1 MIGITFAGDEFSRFR
16 LAAIRHL
23 HCLLES
29 RNRNTLTILLGV
41 FRVQFSNL
49 LGIALL
55 NDFAA
60 KLHAWS

>member
-1 MIGITFAGDEFSRFR
+1 MIGITSAGDEFSRLR
-16 LAAIRHL
+16 LAAPRHL

-29 RNRNTLTILLGV
+29 RNRNTLTIVLGV

-49 LGIALL
+49 LGITLL
-55 NDFAA
+55 NGFAA